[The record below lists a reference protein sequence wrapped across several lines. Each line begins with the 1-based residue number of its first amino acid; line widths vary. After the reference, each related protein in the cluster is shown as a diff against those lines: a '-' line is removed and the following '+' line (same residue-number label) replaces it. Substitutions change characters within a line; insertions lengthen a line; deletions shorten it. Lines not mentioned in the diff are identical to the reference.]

1 MKKILSLIKKGVNAY
16 LNALTKCPYT
26 PTGTIPFGIQFL
38 LFRVDNIIY
47 LGPQLNRLE
56 QLTVNQQ
63 VVGSSPTGPAEMG
76 RQFNGK
82 TLVSKTRRC
91 EFESYSICNG
101 KVAKMVYAED

>member
-56 QLTVNQQ
+56 QLSYKERVISSILIGAANYGGVAGRSMHLAVNQ
-63 VVGSSPTGPAEMG
+63 EM
-76 RQFNGK
+76 
-82 TLVSKTRRC
+82 
-91 EFESYSICNG
+91 
-101 KVAKMVYAED
+101 KVRFFLPPLWKKLENVLRMA